1 MSGALLESSVA
12 MHMIAV
18 RVEDAQEAIEDDGVR
33 VIGGLVLG
41 LAISALMWLVLLM
54 AWLFLN

>member
-1 MSGALLESSVA
+1 
-12 MHMIAV
+12 MHMTAV
-18 RVEDAQEAIEDDGVR
+18 RVEHAQEAVEEDGVR

-41 LAISALMWLVLLM
+41 LAISALMWLVPLM